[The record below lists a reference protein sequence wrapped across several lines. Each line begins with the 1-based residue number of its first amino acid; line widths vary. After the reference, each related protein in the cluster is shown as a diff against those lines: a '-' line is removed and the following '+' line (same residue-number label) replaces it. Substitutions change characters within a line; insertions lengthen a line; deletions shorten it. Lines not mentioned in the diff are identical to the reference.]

1 MGQVQKKENGF
12 KDFRDIKKAKLVGLD
27 WKRKLGGE
35 WCQAQRWRILEAE
48 EIKFGRKDDEFGFL
62 NACGGSIHMEN
73 SDGQFYIEDY
83 I

>member
-35 WCQAQRWRILEAE
+35 WC
-48 EIKFGRKDDEFGFL
+48 
-62 NACGGSIHMEN
+62 
-73 SDGQFYIEDY
+73 
-83 I
+83 